1 MHRWIM
7 IEKSRGWR
15 EEGRVNGKGCTREE
29 GEEIKKVEMRTSEI
43 KSSSLEGKMR

>member
-7 IEKSRGWR
+7 IEKSRGRR
-15 EEGRVNGKGCTREE
+15 EGGRVSGNGCTGEE
-29 GEEIKKVEMRTSEI
+29 GEEIKKVEMETSEI